1 MQRYRYNF
9 GHRGDADVPQCGHC
23 SADYH
28 PQTGAQHLGRDAKG
42 YVWVIEWETC
52 PRCRNFNIR
61 LVHGHCHPNNP
72 GQLGQVLGAKTV
84 YPKQGTSRKPAPT
97 EVPALLAEDYN
108 EACLVLSDS
117 PKASAALSR
126 RCLQN
131 ILRDHGG
138 VKHQNLVA
146 EIDEAVNSNK
156 LPSHLAGDLH
166 AIRVVGNFA
175 AHPTKDTSTGEVVP
189 VEAGEAEWL
198 LDLLLG
204 LFDFYFVAPA
214 ETKKRK
220 DALNAKLSAAGKPT
234 I

>member
-1 MQRYRYNF
+1 M
-9 GHRGDADVPQCGHC
+9 QCGHC
-23 SADYH
+23 GTEYH
-28 PQTGAQHLGRDAKG
+28 PQTATYPIGKDAES
-42 YVWVIEWETC
+42 VWAVEYETC
-52 PRCRNFNIR
+52 PKCNKLNVR
-61 LVHGHCHPNNP
+61 LARGHPHPNNP
-72 GQLGQVLGAKTV
+72 NLLHQVTGRTTV
-84 YPKQGTSRKPAPT
+84 HPKAGTSRKRAAP
-97 EVPALLAEDYN
+97 EAPKNLADDYN
-108 EACLVLSDS
+108 EACLVLADS

-131 ILRDHGG
+131 LLRDHAK

-146 EIDEAVNSNK
+146 EIDEVVNSNK

-175 AHPTKDTSTGEVVP
+175 AHPTKDTSTGEIVD

-198 LDLLLG
+198 LDLLAG

-214 ETKKRK
+214 ETKKRR
-220 DALNAKLSAAGKPT
+220 DALNAKLAAAGKQP